1 MNQTLN
7 KTMKVVAIDRFGGIE
22 TLKTRQLP
30 IPDVG
35 ANEVLVRVE
44 AAGVGVWDP
53 FEREGG
59 FAKEYNIQ
67 PTFPLVLGSDGAG
80 TVEAVGDGVQS
91 LKKGD
96 HVYGIGLMNP
106 KGGFYA
112 QYIVLKETNLS
123 RIPANAKLTI
133 QQAGAMPVDAV
144 TALTGLD
151 ATLGLKPNE
160 SILIFGASGG
170 IGHMSVQLAKRMG
183 ARVLAVASG
192 EDGVAFVRRLGADK
206 VVDGHKDDIEAAAR
220 EFAQKGLDAV
230 LLTTG
235 GAAAE
240 KALSTLREGGRA
252 AYPNGVQ
259 PIPKERPGIKIH
271 KGFNG
276 EYNPPPFEKLN
287 RLLEA
292 GPFEV
297 HVART
302 FTLDQVVEAQR
313 ALDDHY
319 LGKLALIT
327 Q

>member
-1 MNQTLN
+1 MTQILN

-35 ANEVLVRVE
+35 AGEVLLRVE

-59 FAKEYNIQ
+59 FAKEYNVQ

-96 HVYGIGLMNP
+96 RVYGIALMNP

-123 RIPANAKLTI
+123 RIPAKAKLTI
-133 QQAGAMPVDAV
+133 QQAGAMPVDAI
-144 TALTGLD
+144 TALAGLD
-151 ATLGLKPNE
+151 ATLGLKANE
-160 SILIFGASGG
+160 SILILGASGG
-170 IGHMSVQLAKRMG
+170 IGHLAVQLAKRMG
-183 ARVLAVASG
+183 ARVLALASG

-206 VVDGHKDDIEAAAR
+206 VVDGHKDDIQAAGR

-259 PIPKERPGIKIH
+259 PIPKERPGIKIQS
-271 KGFNG
+271 FNG
-276 EYNPPPFEKLN
+276 EYSPPPFEKLN
-287 RLLEA
+287 RLIEA

-302 FTLDQVVEAQR
+302 FTLDQAVEAQR

>member
-22 TLKTRQLP
+22 TLKTRQFP

-35 ANEVLVRVE
+35 SNEVLVRVK

-59 FAKEYNIQ
+59 FAKEYNVQ

-96 HVYGIGLMNP
+96 RVYGIALMNP

-112 QYIVLKETNLS
+112 QHIVLNETNLS
-123 RIPANAKLTI
+123 RIPATAKLTI
-133 QQAGAMPVDAV
+133 QQAGAMPVDAI
-144 TALTGLD
+144 TALAGLD
-151 ATLGLKPNE
+151 ATLGLKANE
-160 SILIFGASGG
+160 SILILGASGG
-170 IGHMSVQLAKRMG
+170 IGHMAVQLAKRMG

-206 VVDGHKDDIEAAAR
+206 VVDGHKDNIQAAAR

-252 AYPNGVQ
+252 AYVNGVQ
-259 PIPKERPGIKIH
+259 PVPKERPGIKIQS
-271 KGFNG
+271 FNG

-287 RLLEA
+287 RLIEA

-302 FTLDQVVEAQR
+302 FTLDQAVEAQR

>member
-7 KTMKVVAIDRFGGIE
+7 KTMKVVAIDGFGGIE

-35 ANEVLVRVE
+35 ASEVLVRVE

-59 FAKEYNIQ
+59 FAKEYNVQ

-96 HVYGIGLMNP
+96 RVYGIALMNP

-123 RIPANAKLTI
+123 RIPAKAKLTI

-144 TALTGLD
+144 TALTGLE
-151 ATLGLKPNE
+151 ATLGRKANE
-160 SILIFGASGG
+160 SILILGASGG
-170 IGHMSVQLAKRMG
+170 IGHMAVQLAKRMG

-206 VVDGHKDDIEAAAR
+206 VIDGHKDDIQAAAR

-259 PIPKERPGIKIH
+259 PIPKERPGIKIQM
-271 KGFNG
+271 FNG

-287 RLLEA
+287 RLIEA

-302 FTLDQVVEAQR
+302 FTLDQAVEAQR
-313 ALDDHY
+313 ALGHHY

>member
-1 MNQTLN
+1 MN

-59 FAKEYNIQ
+59 FAKEFNIQ

-96 HVYGIGLMNP
+96 RVYGLVLMNP

-123 RIPANAKLTI
+123 RIPVKAKLTMV
-133 QQAGAMPVDAV
+133 QAGAMPVDAI
-144 TALTGLD
+144 TALAGLD
-151 ATLGLKPNE
+151 ATLGLKANE
-160 SILIFGASGG
+160 SILILGASGG
-170 IGHMSVQLAKRMG
+170 IGHMAVQLAKSMG
-183 ARVLAVASG
+183 ARVLAAASG

-206 VVDGHKDDIEAAAR
+206 VVDGHKDDIQAAAR

-259 PIPKERPGIKIH
+259 PIPQERPGIKIRS
-271 KGFNG
+271 FNG

-287 RLLEA
+287 RLIEA

-302 FTLDQVVEAQR
+302 FTLDQAAEAQR